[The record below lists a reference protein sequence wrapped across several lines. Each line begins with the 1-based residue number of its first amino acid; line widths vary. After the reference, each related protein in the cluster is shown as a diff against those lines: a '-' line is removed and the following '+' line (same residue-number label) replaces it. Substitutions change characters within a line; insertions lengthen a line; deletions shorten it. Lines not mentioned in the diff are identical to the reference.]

1 MYDEFSRV
9 VNQHQSTAE
18 GEGIENYFI
27 KADLPS
33 PSYFSI
39 IKYDELDR
47 TIKLTN
53 AEDNA
58 TFNIPGIED
67 NLFKTKTIIEQNNS
81 SQVIS
86 EKFTDVRGRVVK
98 EKTIGDNGDILTK
111 FTYNAIGELLSYTDG
126 DNITSSYEYDFA
138 GRKIAYT
145 NPDKGMTSY
154 TYDRA
159 GNLISLVTANLAQDS
174 EEITYNYEYNRL
186 IEENY
191 PNMPNGS
198 NISNVTYKY
207 GSAGEGNQTG
217 KLVYVTDATG
227 SQSFKYGNMGEITSN
242 TRIVVGPNIPT
253 RYFTTNFNYDSWNRI
268 KNIEYPDGENVVYS
282 YDEGGNL
289 FSIIGDYTYIKEA
302 YYTFFE
308 SPRLIIHGN
317 NTVTEYDYTNA
328 LRNVNGYSVKLQN
341 GDKLLNLKY
350 DYDKMNNVVSV
361 ANDVAMDPNK
371 MGGKYEFRY
380 AYDKINRLASS
391 KGIFESEFQNS
402 YSDINANYESELRYT
417 NAHSILNKTQKHN
430 KNGSID
436 NNNTYKNVYKYVDGT
451 HKIEAIIDEA
461 TQTEKYFSYDLNG
474 NLKYIMNPQEVETK
488 MYWDESNRLR
498 VLEENHVMHH
508 YIYDYTGERV
518 LKASSNLEQVYENGT
533 LANQSSIQFNPYT
546 TYPNPFIVIHP
557 QGSYTKH
564 YFNGSKR
571 IATAIG
577 NGDPSMFETSP
588 TAATERSPQ
597 AAATQESNQ
606 LKPKELQQQQIADL
620 QLYAQKAGKG
630 SVTFK
635 KYEASKDTATT
646 NNTSRPAPIESN
658 LQIAA
663 APQALPVYYYH
674 ANHLGSN
681 TGITSIDGNPYQFFV
696 NLPFGETLAEQYS
709 DAPGP
714 RLPYKFNG
722 KELDQETGNYYYG
735 ARYYDPKW
743 SVWLSVDPMA
753 EKYPGWSPYNYTLQ
767 NPVNFTDPTG
777 MVVEENPVYDSKG
790 CYRGDTEEGFTG
802 EPIIY
807 DGDKDFSNMS
817 KNELVDDNGGK
828 YLSNEIF
835 NYLFPGSRDRVE
847 THIANYNLNDGL
859 NNNGKITIKRHIV
872 DALGGL
878 YNAKDGTPDNLL
890 IKRGVH
896 KNGKSVA
903 DEWFKPTVENLR
915 NLIKVHEAY
924 GHITSGTF
932 NDTKGHFKIFK
943 MQIDNPQFKFTTDNF
958 KGFHL
963 NHLYNYGQNIGID
976 IRRNLRYRSLYS
988 KYGKPFNEKLNN

>member
-735 ARYYDPKW
+735 ARYYNSKW
-743 SVWLSVDPMA
+743 SVWLSVDPLA
-753 EKYPGWSPYNYTLQ
+753 EKYPGWSPYAYTMN
-767 NPVNFTDPTG
+767 NPINMVDPTG
-777 MVVEENPVYDSKG
+777 MVPETIYENA
-790 CYRGDTEEGFTG
+790 DT
-802 EPIIY
+802 
-807 DGDKDFSNMS
+807 
-817 KNELVDDNGGK
+817 
-828 YLSNEIF
+828 
-835 NYLFPGSRDRVE
+835 VE
-847 THIANYNLNDGL
+847 TVEVKDNINKTLVVNDSDFQEAKAWASLINPREDLNDGSVSLGFFSREMADAYTEFYNEHNYYDGASLANLWDYAFNKPKL
-859 NNNGKITIKRHIV
+859 NVIEPLGSS
-872 DALGGL
+872 GGL
-878 YNAKDGTPDNLL
+878 EWLAGPAGPEAKLLFKSGISQLKKTLLSNAGRATTKHPEYFGFESAEALMKVYNSPQALNKLGSESLKNILRNGVRTTGAGGRFPEGWVTYTLKNGNAASWRSSGEF
-890 IKRGVH
+890 IGFRGV
-896 KNGKSVA
+896 K
-903 DEWFKPTVENLR
+903 
-915 NLIKVHEAY
+915 
-924 GHITSGTF
+924 
-932 NDTKGHFKIFK
+932 
-943 MQIDNPQFKFTTDNF
+943 
-958 KGFHL
+958 
-963 NHLYNYGQNIGID
+963 
-976 IRRNLRYRSLYS
+976 
-988 KYGKPFNEKLNN
+988 